1 MHFSK
6 VIFASLFAIG
16 MASPIDQLPWGM
28 TSTPQTVV
36 DGQCGGVSDAAQLR
50 RDRESI
56 YLHHARVE
64 LMWME

>member
-28 TSTPQTVV
+28 ASAPQTAV
-36 DGQCGGVSDAAQLR
+36 DGQCGGVSDTAQLQ
-50 RDRESI
+50 RDIESTC
-56 YLHHARVE
+56 LHHAGSG
-64 LMWME
+64 